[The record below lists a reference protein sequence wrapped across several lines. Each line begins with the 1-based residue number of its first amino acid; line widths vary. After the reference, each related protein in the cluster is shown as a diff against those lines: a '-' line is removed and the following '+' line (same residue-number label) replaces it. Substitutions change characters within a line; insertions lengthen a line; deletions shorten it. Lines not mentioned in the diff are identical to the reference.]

1 MKEERFQQYA
11 IVQSDSAEILTERLN
26 QKLRELK
33 DKDPVVSFDG
43 TTARIQYV
51 ERSSVPEDIEDE
63 WRLKGVCLTCESCPY
78 FKPNA
83 KSDGSVDMR
92 SKKGM
97 CLRLETRQLR
107 DMPACD
113 ELYRMLREGEV
124 GLCLKK

>member
-43 TTARIQYV
+43 FTARICYV
-51 ERSSVPEDIEDE
+51 EREDVPEDIKDE
-63 WRLKGVCLTCESCPY
+63 WRLKGVSLTCSKCPY
-78 FKPNA
+78 YKPNT

-97 CLRLETRQLR
+97 CEHFGSCRFGTG
-107 DMPACD
+107 PACE
-113 ELYRMLREGEV
+113 ELYQMLQEGEI